1 MECGKRRWR
10 AAGFIPTLQGERRRF
25 IMLSRQT
32 FGGWSQLAGLFAL
45 FLLAGGATAQQ
56 AVPSAR
62 LEESLR
68 KATVN
73 GKYEMLLRQ
82 IKVEND
88 AGKYPGV
95 HELGFQERRA
105 YAGHADLPRGHW
117 VYVAPYWYI
126 WRDLKAAAPRPKR
139 NWGPEQAIG
148 PPDTWPLFGDRV
160 TAWASLTE
168 DGQDEWLLLE
178 YPEPV
183 VPHAVVIYAT
193 YNPGAIGRVTVFRL
207 DGEEV
212 EVWKGQDPT
221 PVGSGKGI
229 SVIPIK
235 ANFKTN
241 RVKLYINSRT
251 VGGWNEIDAVGLRC
265 RGRTLWASAADAS
278 STYAQMMPVAPVVPD
293 PDEAALTRL
302 ENEVRQLKDRARR
315 LEERIKKRKKTK

>member
-1 MECGKRRWR
+1 
-10 AAGFIPTLQGERRRF
+10 
-25 IMLSRQT
+25 MLSRLT
-32 FGGWSQLAGLFAL
+32 IGRLALWVGLIAL
-45 FLLAGGATAQQ
+45 LVVAG
-56 AVPSAR
+56 SASGQESTPPVR

-82 IKVEND
+82 IKVEKD
-88 AGKYPGV
+88 AEQYPGV
-95 HELGFQERRA
+95 HDSGFQVRRE

-126 WRDLKAAAPRPKR
+126 WRDLKATPKPRR
-139 NWGPEQAIG
+139 NWGPEQAAG

-178 YPEPV
+178 YAEPV
-183 VPHAVVIYAT
+183 APHAVVVYAT
-193 YNPGAIGRVTVFRL
+193 YNPGALGRVTVFRL

-221 PVGSGKGI
+221 PIGSEKGI

-235 ANFKTN
+235 VNFKTN
-241 RVKLYINSRT
+241 RVKLYLNSRS

-265 RGRTLWASAADAS
+265 RGRTLWATSVDAS
-278 STYAQMMPVAPVVPD
+278 STYAQVSMPQPVVVD
-293 PDEAALTRL
+293 PDEMALSRL
-302 ENEVRQLKDRARR
+302 ENEVRQLKERARK
-315 LEERIKKRKKTK
+315 LEERLKKRKKNK